1 MCSVFQ
7 GSQCCIDS
15 SPQGFPL
22 EKYNLAS
29 LGVHLVRITLDVHIV
44 RITLGVRIFR
54 NTLGVRRVRITR
66 YRFWAK
72 MTYDKISSVYL
83 ICLLPVFPYKKCSQ
97 KFYQIRRKILFPS
110 YEFSF
115 GFSGAIICKTT
126 YDTAQKIKLS
136 IKDFFSKCDQIRIF
150 LRISPQIPA
159 DFVIFTEKILNGKL
173 HYLCSLNDIP
183 SEP

>member
-15 SPQGFPL
+15 FLQGFPL

-72 MTYDKISSVYL
+72 ITYDKINSVYL

-97 KFYQIRRKILFPS
+97 KFYQIKRKIVFPS
-110 YEFSF
+110 YVFSF
-115 GFSGAIICKTT
+115 GFSGAIICNTT

-150 LRISPQIPA
+150 LRILS
-159 DFVIFTEKILNGKL
+159 
-173 HYLCSLNDIP
+173 YLLKKSLMENFIICVV
-183 SEP
+183 